1 MKKLVLLLVFIYLS
15 NINYAQIVLPSMR
28 VLGLPIPSPKSIF
41 KGGVGYT
48 TQSNFL
54 LQSNCTLVFA
64 NNIFKGGSGYT
75 SQSSSLL
82 QSNCTPVYINN
93 IFKGGSGYTTQSSS
107 LLQSN
112 CTPVY
117 INNIFR
123 GGSGYTS
130 QSSSLLQ
137 SNCTPVYINNI
148 FKGGSGYTSQSSS
161 LLQSNCTPVYIN
173 NIFKGGSGFS
183 SQNIFS
189 FNYGM
194 TLSLDAATYAGS
206 GKLWNDQSS
215 SANNASFV
223 NTPTYNSANG
233 GYFVFDGSN
242 YATSFS
248 YNISPAGNS
257 RTINVWCNISSTSR
271 MGLVGTRD
279 DRHGTL
285 NGWVLDLWGGDVR
298 YYHTGKEVLTVN
310 AVMSTNTWYMITA
323 TYNYAT
329 QTAEIYVNGVF
340 KGTGSLTSDNNVPS
354 IFNGVLFTEDFDAY
368 PNNFIGKYATINI
381 YNRVLSS
388 SEIVSNFNSTKSRF
402 GL

>member
-1 MKKLVLLLVFIYLS
+1 MKKLVFLLVFIYLS
-15 NINYAQIVLPSMR
+15 NIDYAQIVLPSMR
-28 VLGLPIPSPKSIF
+28 MLSLPIASPKSIF
-41 KGGVGYT
+41 KGGTGYT

-54 LQSNCTLVFA
+54 LQSNCTPVFA
-64 NNIFKGGSGYT
+64 NNIFKGGAGFTTQSNFLLQSNCSPVFANNIFKGGAGFTTQSNFLLQSNCSPVYVNNIFKGGAGYT

-82 QSNCTPVYINN
+82 QSNCTPVFINN
-93 IFKGGSGYTTQSSS
+93 IFKGGEGNTSQSKF

-117 INNIFR
+117 
-123 GGSGYTS
+123 
-130 QSSSLLQ
+130 
-137 SNCTPVYINNI
+137 V
-148 FKGGSGYTSQSSS
+148 
-161 LLQSNCTPVYIN
+161 N

-183 SQNIFS
+183 SQNISS

-194 TLSLDAATYAGS
+194 TLSLDAASYAGS
-206 GKLWNDQSS
+206 GKLWNDISS

-248 YNISPAGNS
+248 NNISPAGNS
-257 RTINVWCNISSTSR
+257 RTINVWCNIASTSR

-279 DRHGTL
+279 DNHAAP
-285 NGWVLDLWGGDVR
+285 NGWVLDLYGGNVR
-298 YYHTGKEVLTVN
+298 YYHTGKGELTVN

-340 KGTGSLTSDNNVPS
+340 KGTGSLTSDNNVPA
-354 IFNGVLFTEDFDAY
+354 FNGVLFTEDFDAY

-381 YNRVLSS
+381 FNRVLLPC
-388 SEIVSNFNSTKSRF
+388 EIVSNFNLTKSRF
-402 GL
+402 GIQ